1 MPGKCSARSS
11 PDRKPGTHRTKIRG
25 KRPGDRKIS
34 KKKNAECCFGEA
46 EFTRFS
52 RKEKP
57 SARCPENVSVRSS
70 PSRQPIS
77 TSARKV
83 CGNHQVLEKSKVEDG
98 GKSLGG
104 GGITVRIP
112 QKSRPLGPGPG
123 ASSVTESGGRTEPP
137 PDVCKD
143 APRSK
148 NYPKGEINR
157 RGSIPSAKLRP
168 LKVFGPDPHRITEPE
183 LERHVDIGK

>member
-1 MPGKCSARSS
+1 M
-11 PDRKPGTHRTKIRG
+11 
-25 KRPGDRKIS
+25 
-34 KKKNAECCFGEA
+34 
-46 EFTRFS
+46 
-52 RKEKP
+52 
-57 SARCPENVSVRSS
+57 
-70 PSRQPIS
+70 
-77 TSARKV
+77 
-83 CGNHQVLEKSKVEDG
+83 LEKSKVEDG
-98 GKSLGG
+98 GECPIGG

-112 QKSRPLGPGPG
+112 QKSRPPGPGPG